1 MEAKVKWTGKRS
13 FLGETESRHK
23 VKMDIAIEKGGE
35 NSGPPPIQLAL
46 VALGACTGIDVVSIL
61 EKKRAKLE
69 GMEIK
74 LEAEQAENYPKVF
87 RKINLEFIFQ
97 GKDLKEA
104 DLKNAIELSKN
115 KYCSIGAMLEKT
127 AVIDYTWTI
136 KTEESLTQ
144 T

>member
-1 MEAKVKWTGKRS
+1 MKGEVIWTGKRG
-13 FLGETESRHK
+13 FLGETESGHK

-35 NSGPPPIQLAL
+35 NTGPPPVQLML
-46 VALGACTGIDVVSIL
+46 VALGACTGIDVVSIM
-61 EKKRAKLE
+61 EKKRAKVE
-69 GMEIK
+69 GVEIK

-87 RKINLEFIFQ
+87 KKINLEFIFQ

-127 AVIDYTWTI
+127 AEINYSWRI
-136 KTEESLTQ
+136 KKE
-144 T
+144 

>member
-13 FLGETESRHK
+13 FLGETESGHK

-35 NSGPPPIQLAL
+35 NTGPTPVQLML
-46 VALGACTGIDVVSIL
+46 VTLGACTGIDVALIL
-61 EKKRAKLE
+61 EKKRVELE
-69 GMEIK
+69 GLEIK
-74 LEAEQAENYPKVF
+74 LEAEQAESHPKVF
-87 RKINLEFIFQ
+87 KKINLEFIFQ

-104 DLKNAIELSKN
+104 DLENAIELSKN

-127 AVIDYTWTI
+127 AEINYTWTI
-136 KTEESLTQ
+136 KTEESLPQ

>member
-1 MEAKVKWTGKRS
+1 MKGKVIWTGKRG
-13 FLGETESRHK
+13 FLGETESGHK

-35 NSGPPPIQLAL
+35 NTGPPPVQLML
-46 VALGACTGIDVVSIL
+46 VALGACTGIDVVSIM
-61 EKKRAKLE
+61 EKKRAKVE
-69 GMEIK
+69 GVEIK

-87 RKINLEFIFQ
+87 KKINLEFIFQ

-127 AVIDYTWTI
+127 AEIGYSWRI
-136 KTEESLTQ
+136 EKE
-144 T
+144 